1 MISLLK
7 YYDNQNLLH
16 SDTIC
21 IDDTYVLSFVMMMM
35 MMMMMMMIVKEMLCV
50 CLIGDS
56 LVDTMF
62 LEEPM
67 LGAPSASQ

>member
-1 MISLLK
+1 MLF
-7 YYDNQNLLH
+7 NLFS

-35 MMMMMMMIVKEMLCV
+35 MMMMMMIMMIVKEMLCV

-56 LVDTMF
+56 PVDTTF
-62 LEEPM
+62 FEEPM